1 MAQHWLLATLVATA
15 LALVPPAT
23 TAPGLTKLSAYVPS
37 GMSAAEWKKIQD
49 KEKQQRTGKNFGAGG
64 ARGFKSRSFNSFV
77 DAMERG
83 EATHLFAVNP
93 DEVRKGNIALKDVP
107 YMQRGGSWDNSD
119 LKGKKGWMK
128 TGFGMTAYNDG
139 KAEQKRELASDKKYN
154 NIKPDIGF
162 FGEAL
167 NWGGG
172 AKGDDLAARAKK
184 NGLTNDQQMW
194 RDSGALS
201 QQEIK
206 RMNSGRR
213 MMGAAPKINTGGQK
227 APEKKFFGL
236 F

>member
-128 TGFGMTAYNDG
+128 TGFGMTAFNDG
-139 KAEQKRELASDKKYN
+139 KAKEVKANKYDAQYNGKKPSVS
-154 NIKPDIGF
+154 I
-162 FGEAL
+162 
-167 NWGGG
+167 WGDGG
-172 AKGDDLAARAKK
+172 SLDWTGRGARGTGGDTVGARATR
-184 NGLTNDQQMW
+184 NGISNDQQMW
-194 RDSGALS
+194 RDAGALGKKDIAKMAKRGS
-201 QQEIK
+201 QA
-206 RMNSGRR
+206 N
-213 MMGAAPKINTGGQK
+213 INK
-227 APEKKFFGL
+227 PEKKFFGL